1 MKKQKVLSGET
12 KKKKKVIVEKI
23 QLWIDQRWEIK
34 CKSETFGGT
43 KIFVICPP
51 GNNK

>member
-1 MKKQKVLSGET
+1 MKTNG

-23 QLWIDQRWEIK
+23 QLWIDQGWTIK

-43 KIFVICPP
+43 KIFAIFPP
-51 GNNK
+51 ENNK